1 MSRVLLRW
9 LPAVVVP
16 VLIAGGT
23 LAANAVTDI
32 TLPTKTPDQVVAL
45 VASDSVNAFSGT
57 LQQSSDLGLPELPTT
72 GPAAG
77 AAGSMGASS
86 ADAAAAS
93 ALELLSGSHTARIYT
108 DGPTK
113 ERVQVM
119 DTLAE
124 RDLVRSGTELWLY
137 DSQKATATH
146 VTLPSASAKHADS
159 THSDSTVTT
168 PAQLAHK
175 LLTNL
180 TPSTTVSLGANT
192 SVAGHSAYDLVLTP
206 RTSGTLIGSVSIAVD
221 AQNGFPLSVALTAR
235 GTKAPAFSVA
245 FSDLSYQAPSADLF
259 SFSPPAGTTV
269 KQQALPTK
277 SQLQASAPSAGTTA
291 KPVEKPIVTGTDWST
306 VVQLPAGTVQASLL
320 KLPLLSQLTTSVA
333 GGRVISTTL
342 VNVLLTADGR
352 VFVGSVPVAALQA
365 AAAG

>member
-23 LAANAVTDI
+23 LAANAVADV
-32 TLPTKTPDQVVAL
+32 TLPAKTPEQVVAL
-45 VASDSVNAFSGT
+45 IAGNSVNAFSGT
-57 LQQSSDLGLPELPTT
+57 VQQSSDLGLPELPTT

-86 ADAAAAS
+86 TDAAAAS
-93 ALELLSGSHTARIYT
+93 ALELLTGSHTLRVYA

-124 RDLVRSGTELWLY
+124 RDLVRSGSDLWLY

-146 VTLPSASAKHADS
+146 VTLPSASAPQPDA
-159 THSDSTVTT
+159 TMQT
-168 PAQLAHK
+168 PAQLAQK
-175 LLTNL
+175 LLANL
-180 TPSTTVSLGANT
+180 TPSTAVTLGANT
-192 SVAGHSAYDLVLTP
+192 NVAGHDAYDLVLTP
-206 RTSGTLIGSVSIAVD
+206 RTSGTLVGSVSIAVD
-221 AQNGFPLSVALTAR
+221 AQNGFPLSVAVTAR
-235 GTKAPAFSVA
+235 GAQALAFSVA
-245 FSDLSYQAPSADLF
+245 FSDLNYQAPSADLF

-269 KQQALPTK
+269 KQHVLPTK
-277 SQLQASAPSAGTTA
+277 SQPQKSAPSPGTT
-291 KPVEKPIVTGTDWST
+291 EKRVVTGSDWST
-306 VVQLPAGTVQASLL
+306 VVQVPAGAVPANVFDM
-320 KLPLLSQLTTSVA
+320 PLLNQLTTSVA
-333 GGRVISTTL
+333 GGRVLSTTL
-342 VNVLLTADGR
+342 VNVLLTTDGR